1 MCGKGRAEPL
11 ICLMQI
17 VELVRQTALSKSAIR
32 RAKRAEG
39 KCEAFREAAPEWAV
53 SGKERQERIGEK
65 EMRKK
70 WIAAG
75 IGMIM
80 AVSLTGCSGK
90 LSNDYVT
97 INQYKGLEVSKVEKT
112 EVTDEMVEN
121 TINS

>member
-32 RAKRAEG
+32 RAKRAEE
-39 KCEAFREAAPEWAV
+39 KCEAFCEAAAKRAV

-97 INQYKGLEVSKVEKT
+97 INQYK
-112 EVTDEMVEN
+112 
-121 TINS
+121 

>member
-1 MCGKGRAEPL
+1 
-11 ICLMQI
+11 
-17 VELVRQTALSKSAIR
+17 
-32 RAKRAEG
+32 
-39 KCEAFREAAPEWAV
+39 
-53 SGKERQERIGEK
+53 
-65 EMRKK
+65 MRKK

-121 TINS
+121 TINSYLTADQTKTEITDRAAELGDTLS